1 MLITVTG
8 DTKGIG
14 HSLALQL
21 TSMGHQVVGF
31 SRTKGFDIGHKATRD
46 KILPTIKRS
55 DIFINNAYH
64 ETGQTELLKEILN
77 AWTGTTKTLV
87 HIGSS
92 CANISEQKFLDI
104 FGNTVYNQLYIKEKK
119 LQLDT
124 INKHLESNTRQ
135 RVLHIMPA
143 MVDTE
148 MIAPEFR
155 STNIMSPDDVAE
167 VICNTIFSQRNNLYI
182 QQLTFTSIL

>member
-1 MLITVTG
+1 MVITITG

-14 HSLALQL
+14 HAISSRLSNL
-21 TSMGHQVVGF
+21 GHQVAGF
-31 SRTKGFDIGHKATRD
+31 SRSKGFDIGSKNTRD

-64 ETGQTELLKEILN
+64 ETGQTELLKEMLN
-77 AWTGTTKTLV
+77 AWARTNKTLV

-92 CANISEQKFLDI
+92 CANMSEQIFLDI
-104 FGNTVYNQLYIKEKK
+104 CGDSLYNQHYIKEKK
-119 LQLDT
+119 LQLDI
-124 INKHLESNTRQ
+124 INKHLEINNQ

-143 MVDTE
+143 LVDTE
-148 MIAPEFR
+148 MLAPHLR
-155 STNIMSPDDVAE
+155 SPNIMSPDDVAE
-167 VICNTIFSQRNNLYI
+167 LICNTILAQRNSLYV